1 VNLLF
6 EGEIKIRKWH
16 CSVRLQAKPQVSKDG
31 WIREVVRLAVDVFE
45 DLNGQKNSAL
55 VNLISNLS

>member
-1 VNLLF
+1 MNLLL
-6 EGEIKIRKWH
+6 EGEVEIRKWH
-16 CSVRLQAKPQVSKDG
+16 RSVRLQAKPQVSKDG

-45 DLNGQKNSAL
+45 DLSGQKNSAL